1 MTRPDVDQP
10 VLYDK
15 HPEPE
20 SHFRLENPMILK
32 VVASLLK
39 QSKPCHDLEEVKKL
53 FLSDMTLL
61 CSNSRENR
69 RTVLQVSSTKTFFH
83 YTLRPKLKAKIETL
97 RLFFQMSVWQDWL
110 VSLAYIHPKNG
121 EEQKVSDMVFA
132 LFRMLLHYGIKY
144 EPAGWRVWV
153 DTMSIVHSKVSYE
166 EFRLHFNSMYE
177 LYEAGRRT
185 EQAASGMK
193 C

>member
-1 MTRPDVDQP
+1 M
-10 VLYDK
+10 LYDK

-69 RTVLQVSSTKTFFH
+69 RTVLQVSTKIFF
-83 YTLRPKLKAKIETL
+83 
-97 RLFFQMSVWQDWL
+97 
-110 VSLAYIHPKNG
+110 YILTKGQN
-121 EEQKVSDMVFA
+121 
-132 LFRMLLHYGIKY
+132 
-144 EPAGWRVWV
+144 
-153 DTMSIVHSKVSYE
+153 
-166 EFRLHFNSMYE
+166 
-177 LYEAGRRT
+177 
-185 EQAASGMK
+185 
-193 C
+193 